1 MLCRFLSISSTNF
14 CNANNN
20 GNANNNNASNVNGV
34 VPDSLMHSQQVD
46 TCDNSAPK
54 KETDFLRLGEKLSH
68 DGCYSLSRSSYQHGS
83 FSLLTEPIH
92 LLKAYYESRKGVSW
106 KYSIQKYE
114 QHLIKNIS
122 DTIKTLNRGEIVTK
136 GFFEFDIHER
146 GKHRHI
152 KSVHIS
158 ERVVQKAL
166 CNQILTPILS
176 KSIIYDNGASLKG
189 KGTSFTRRRLKVHL
203 MRHYRNHGTEGYIG
217 LLDCKKYFDNISHNL
232 LYGLLEDKIIDKQ
245 TLGIIFKYIDAFGDS
260 GLGLGSQVSQIAAIF
275 FPSSIDHYAKEALK
289 LKNYGRYMDDSYFIV
304 PTKKEAQE
312 KLAFLSHKYDEMG
325 ISLNPQKTQVVKL
338 TRNFTFMKGIYK
350 ISDTG
355 KIIIRPD
362 KSGLKRMLVK
372 LKKFKDMD
380 IPQEQISIAYKAW
393 RGHWKSLN
401 GDTRKAD
408 LLYSRLYKEIA

>member
-1 MLCRFLSISSTNF
+1 
-14 CNANNN
+14 
-20 GNANNNNASNVNGV
+20 
-34 VPDSLMHSQQVD
+34 
-46 TCDNSAPK
+46 
-54 KETDFLRLGEKLSH
+54 
-68 DGCYSLSRSSYQHGS
+68 
-83 FSLLTEPIH
+83 
-92 LLKAYYESRKGVSW
+92 
-106 KYSIQKYE
+106 
-114 QHLIKNIS
+114 
-122 DTIKTLNRGEIVTK
+122 
-136 GFFEFDIHER
+136 
-146 GKHRHI
+146 
-152 KSVHIS
+152 
-158 ERVVQKAL
+158 
-166 CNQILTPILS
+166 
-176 KSIIYDNGASLKG
+176 
-189 KGTSFTRRRLKVHL
+189 
-203 MRHYRNHGTEGYIG
+203 
-217 LLDCKKYFDNISHNL
+217 
-232 LYGLLEDKIIDKQ
+232 
-245 TLGIIFKYIDAFGDS
+245 
-260 GLGLGSQVSQIAAIF
+260 
-275 FPSSIDHYAKEALK
+275 
-289 LKNYGRYMDDSYFIV
+289 MDDSYFIV